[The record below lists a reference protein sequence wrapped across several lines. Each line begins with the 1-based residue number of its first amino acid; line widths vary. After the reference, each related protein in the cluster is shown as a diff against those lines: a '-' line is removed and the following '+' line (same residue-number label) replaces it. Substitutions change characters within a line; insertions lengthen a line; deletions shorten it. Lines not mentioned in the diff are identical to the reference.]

1 MVRST
6 QTVPQT
12 SVPQI
17 FQQNDQTVRPD
28 EGLLIWLICGL
39 AAGVICF
46 LPPRLCEPAAAPAMT
61 RVGTG
66 GPCAHCGRVS
76 SPCWRKGPPEKPLLC
91 NACGARFLVKHSL
104 EGYVPNAKPA
114 ASKREGAP
122 AKPKKEAGLRALG
135 LAGRPGGEKRKR
147 TLSKRCGARPA
158 ACMCEVSAGVL
169 VGDADCGDPPCC
181 S

>member
-1 MVRST
+1 
-6 QTVPQT
+6 
-12 SVPQI
+12 
-17 FQQNDQTVRPD
+17 
-28 EGLLIWLICGL
+28 
-39 AAGVICF
+39 
-46 LPPRLCEPAAAPAMT
+46 MT

-122 AKPKKEAGLRALG
+122 AKPKKEAGLCVLG

-147 TLSKRCGARPA
+147 TLSKRCGSLPA
-158 ACMCEVSAGVL
+158 ACMCEVSADVL
-169 VGDADCGDPPCC
+169 VGDADCGDPRCC